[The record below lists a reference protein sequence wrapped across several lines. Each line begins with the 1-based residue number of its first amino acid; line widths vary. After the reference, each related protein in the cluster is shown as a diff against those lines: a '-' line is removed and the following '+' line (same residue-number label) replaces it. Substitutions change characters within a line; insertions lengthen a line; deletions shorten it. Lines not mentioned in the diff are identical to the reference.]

1 MNSFLLANKDY
12 IIQKSPNC
20 YNAIALT
27 IVFADENKIMF
38 DSNMTIFDEEND
50 AHKIDFY
57 EIIEVMQKA
66 FNNQDFYPKISVS
79 VHSLVRG
86 KFRRVSYGQ
95 FACALMKAINKF
107 LNNE

>member
-1 MNSFLLANKDY
+1 MNSFLLANKNY

-50 AHKIDFY
+50 AHKIDFV
-57 EIIEVMQKA
+57 EIIEFMTKA
-66 FNNQDFYPKISVS
+66 FNNQNFDPKISVS
-79 VHSLVRG
+79 VHS
-86 KFRRVSYGQ
+86 
-95 FACALMKAINKF
+95 
-107 LNNE
+107 